1 MLWLLWVAS
10 VIVLMHTQSD
20 FFSQGPE
27 ESLDTPGVADIN
39 REYRDS
45 QNPNMQAGKTRNI
58 QILKD
63 FGRCRE
69 ARRALIPA
77 TKIHVVW
84 WVFSMD

>member
-1 MLWLLWVAS
+1 MAAMGSLCHCA
-10 VIVLMHTQSD
+10 HTLTVG

-27 ESLDTPGVADIN
+27 ESFDTPGVADIN

-45 QNPNMQAGKTRNI
+45 QNPNMQAGKARNI

-69 ARRALIPA
+69 KRGGP
-77 TKIHVVW
+77 
-84 WVFSMD
+84 